1 MTATELTF
9 NRLAAAELRPTD
21 GPPPW
26 WHRAID
32 HFGLFTH
39 YFAST
44 LAIGLIGYTLYR
56 LRRNHEL
63 FGASFRWL
71 MIPAGAIFL
80 VLAVTSV
87 AISPGESMSFW
98 FESSFIT
105 VLIVLCIAQARPG
118 GDLGAKIGIVVLVI
132 PMVIHYYG
140 PFAAH
145 VLDNVVDGSRLL
157 DLPERMRSVGQWALI
172 MAALVTPYCLAPRPF
187 LDSAARI
194 GPFVVAMFVGVIGLV
209 IIRQH
214 YEEGMQLA
222 QHGLGIYIGPS
233 APTEYLAVYLIALG
247 TMTWTITACLTADA
261 MWRRE
266 IGVGLGLIVVGGY
279 SFAWPLQYLVGLVGL
294 LGISEA
300 ARRVP
305 REERQPQNPAPT
317 VHAPPIL
324 DSVWQRYV
332 GAAYRALGEPQARDV
347 PGAAGDAPD
356 RDADQADGERR
367 APRAGSG
374 VVTVRRDDGCVVTH
388 LVTWRGDIPIA
399 LRVERLDGAIVCIEI
414 LCGRETSGPPAWTLY
429 ARPERLLGIG
439 AHAEPPKT
447 TAPVIKLD
455 DRPFD
460 DRFRVR
466 DAGDLTAVL
475 MDSGLRARAAAL
487 IDGWLA
493 FWPGKGLRYRVEPGH
508 GAPLDHPI
516 PTSELAFRGNRAEPS
531 VDRLVMVIDL
541 LADMARRGL
550 SPKQ

>member
-9 NRLAAAELRPTD
+9 NRLAAAEFRPPD

-26 WHRAID
+26 WHQVID

-63 FGASFRWL
+63 FGANLRWL
-71 MIPAGAIFL
+71 MVPTGALFL
-80 VLAVTSV
+80 ILALTSV
-87 AISPGESMSFW
+87 AASPGEAMSFW
-98 FESSFIT
+98 FESSFIA
-105 VLIVLCIAQARPG
+105 VLVVLCVAQVRPG
-118 GDLGAKIGIVVLVI
+118 GDLGAKIGILVLVV
-132 PMVIHYYG
+132 PLVVHYYG
-140 PFAAH
+140 PFAAN
-145 VLDNVVDGSRLL
+145 VLDNIVDGSRLL
-157 DLPERMRSVGQWALI
+157 DLPERMRSLGQWALI
-172 MAALVTPYCLAPRPF
+172 LAALATPYCFAPRPF
-187 LDSAARI
+187 LSSAARI
-194 GPFVVAMFVGVIGLV
+194 GPFVVAMFVAVIGLV

-222 QHGLGIYIGPS
+222 QQGLGIYIGPG

-247 TMTWTITACLTADA
+247 TITWTITACLTADA

-300 ARRVP
+300 ARRVS
-305 REERQPQNPAPT
+305 REERQPQVIAPS

-324 DSVWQRYV
+324 DSVWQRYI
-332 GAAYRALGEPQARDV
+332 AAAHRALRQRREGSGEHQAASD
-347 PGAAGDAPD
+347 PSPE
-356 RDADQADGERR
+356 QT
-367 APRAGSG
+367 GSG
-374 VVTVRRDDGCVVTH
+374 VVTVRRDDGRLVTH
-388 LVTWRGDIPIA
+388 LVTWRGGIPVA
-399 LRVERLDGAIVCIEI
+399 LRVERQDGSIACLEI
-414 LCGRETSGPPAWTLY
+414 ICGQEGSGPPAWTLY

-439 AHAEPPKT
+439 AHAEPPAT
-447 TAPVIKLD
+447 TGPVIKLD

-466 DAGDLTAVL
+466 DAGELTEL
-475 MDSGLRARAAAL
+475 LLDSGLRARATAL

-516 PTSELAFRGNRAEPS
+516 PISELAFRGTRADPTVE
-531 VDRLVMVIDL
+531 RLVMVFDF
-541 LADMARRGL
+541 LADVTRRGL
-550 SPKQ
+550 PPEQ